1 MRIAGFFLALGL
13 GLALIAGGWQAAA
26 QTAVQKKETKAAQ
39 KKETKAAPAKQKK
52 AKAKK
57 GAKPA
62 PMTAEQKAG
71 HLTALQTYAAMTPAE
86 RTAIQSDLAWTGDY
100 NGLIDGEFTD
110 RSVAAVREFQKKL
123 KNKQTGILNPQER
136 AQLAAAAKAPQE
148 EVGWRMVT
156 DETSGTRLGIPSKLA
171 PERGKGKT
179 GGRWFSQ
186 QGQIQIE
193 AFRVRER
200 GIALAAVFEREKKEP
215 PQRKVEYSVLR
226 DHFFVVSGLQGLK
239 KFYVRGYIR
248 DGEVR
253 GFTLLYD
260 QATEGTMD
268 AVAVAMSN
276 AFQPFPALP
285 VQSAAPPV
293 RRKVEYGTA
302 IVATREGHLVTD
314 RQNVDGCQSIVVAGH
329 GHAER
334 VVDDEVRGVALVR
347 LYGAANLVPLPLAGE
362 PAQGPNLTLVGIS
375 DPQAQGGGA
384 AVTTPSARLTANN
397 AITPAPQP
405 GLAGAVALDAQGRFF
420 GMATTKAA
428 VAAGAAGNAP
438 ALTAIVPAEA
448 IGEFLK
454 AHKVAPAAGRAD
466 AAAAKAAVV
475 RVICVRK

>member
-1 MRIAGFFLALGL
+1 MRIAGGILALGL
-13 GLALIAGGWQAAA
+13 GFALLAGGWQASA
-26 QTAVQKKETKAAQ
+26 QTAAQ
-39 KKETKAAPAKQKK
+39 KKETKAAPKSKAAPAKQKK
-52 AKAKK
+52 AKGKK

-71 HLTALQTYAAMTPAE
+71 HLTALQTYAAMPPAE
-86 RTAIQSDLAWTGDY
+86 RMAIQSDLAWTGDY

-136 AQLAAAAKAPQE
+136 QQLAAAAKTPQE

-156 DETSGTRLGIPSKLA
+156 DETSGTRLGVPTKLA

-193 AFRVRER
+193 TFRLRDR

-215 PQRKVEYSVLR
+215 PQRKVDYSVLR
-226 DHFFVVSGLQGLK
+226 DNFFVVSGLQGLK
-239 KFYVRGYIR
+239 KFYVRGYYR

-268 AVAVAMSN
+268 AVAVSMSN

-285 VQSAAPPV
+285 VQSAAPPA

-302 IVATREGHLVTD
+302 IVATREGHLITD

-334 VVDDEVRGVALVR
+334 VADDEVRGVALVR
-347 LYGAANLVPLPLAGE
+347 LYGASNLTPLPLAGE
-362 PAQGPNLTLVGIS
+362 AAQGPNLTLVGIA

-384 AVTTPSARLTANN
+384 AVTTPGARLAGSNGI
-397 AITPAPQP
+397 APAPQP
-405 GLAGAVALDAQGRFF
+405 GLAGSAALDAQGRFF
-420 GMATTKAA
+420 GMAAAKAA
-428 VAAGAAGNAP
+428 VVAGAAGNTPPQA
-438 ALTAIVPAEA
+438 AIVPAEA
-448 IGEFLK
+448 IGAFLQAQK
-454 AHKVAPAAGRAD
+454 IAPASGRTSVET
-466 AAAAKAAVV
+466 AKAAVV